1 MAMDFY
7 NTSSVFL
14 VYVFILNYFWQL
26 VLKPSF
32 SLLLLSSENNL
43 NVFIW
48 FLIMQTMLLLQMKFR
63 LYINAISK
71 AHCKER

>member
-48 FLIMQTMLLLQMKFR
+48 FLIMQTMLLLQMKFQ

>member
-48 FLIMQTMLLLQMKFR
+48 FLIMQTMLLLQMKFW